1 MENHLFYSQSQFVY
15 KGEKIDKYL
24 GFENDWRFNYKPGK
38 GVVDVEFGF
47 AWAALTE
54 SAAIIKKAGDASL
67 TPYWVYSSVRFTP
80 TFGKITF

>member
-1 MENHLFYSQSQFVY
+1 
-15 KGEKIDKYL
+15 
-24 GFENDWRFNYKPGK
+24 
-38 GVVDVEFGF
+38 VDIEFGF